1 MSSLH
6 DKKKMSGSCVETPEA
21 PAWLSKL
28 ESQREKLSKARLG
41 HDSGAGAPC
50 NSCGPS
56 CPGLDLHF
64 WRKVCRSCHC
74 SKDVHDVQDDDLSG
88 WAQFELLGTAKPK
101 KGTLPLIK
109 IRGVTDKPVKLDWV
123 PPNAST
129 ELVSDYMS
137 CLGPLAPVS
146 GSEAARKRRAQLR
159 TQLPPHDVAPAV
171 RQHATDFEKS
181 EHTEY
186 ITRIKDHVVGMGNVV
201 RVGPLQNGEVISIE
215 NSKIHSAP
223 KSYALPLKISN
234 VSRGVKYNIVPKNA
248 SDKILVLDS
257 QGNVVSS
264 AANLP
269 DYKSSPILSRIV
281 KDKLH
286 IMRIESD
293 RIKSAVEHGPV
304 YDKLFKN
311 LDDLNIPV
319 SNDVYLQPIKLF
331 REEYNNNP
339 QFKEETNEF
348 SSKSLGAQIMPDL
361 WSASN
366 NNVMNTAKLLDSRI
380 QKGTIFAPNGEIW
393 SWKHEP
399 VTPEHSGT
407 LRSTKIN
414 PQYSTV
420 TKPINQVEPQQTTP
434 LREYLRSQS
443 EDDLPPPPMPNY
455 NTYPGAIPPSPTN
468 LEWNNH
474 PVDNIQPT
482 ENLEF
487 LAQAKVYSENP
498 DQIINQLSD
507 LTLSPDEI
515 EFNRKLYNEGVPCQ
529 RCEKSMF
536 AGEVAVKAER
546 AGQEAIWHPQC
557 FTCSKCGELL
567 ADLVYFYYKGEI
579 YCARDLANVLEIPR
593 CAGCDELIFTRPY
606 TAAEGR
612 AFHVQHFCCYHCDA
626 PLGGKKYVPD
636 DKTGLPICLQ
646 CYDQFYAERC
656 RACGGVIGP
665 EQQGVSW
672 GNTHWHAD
680 CFICSGRMCGK
691 SLLSGRFVV
700 KQEMPF
706 CSVPCVQSRIK

>member
-1 MSSLH
+1 MSE
-6 DKKKMSGSCVETPEA
+6 SCVETPEA

-50 NSCGPS
+50 NSCGPT

-88 WAQFELLGTAKPK
+88 WAQFELLGTTRPK
-101 KGTLPLIK
+101 KSSLPLIK

-129 ELVSDYMS
+129 ELVSEYMS

-146 GSEAARKRRAQLR
+146 GSDAARRRRAQLR
-159 TQLPPHDVAPAV
+159 TQLPPHDVAPDV
-171 RQHATDFEKS
+171 RRHASDEEKS

-186 ITRIKDHVVGMGNVV
+186 ISRIKDHVVGMGNVV
-201 RVGPLQNGEVISIE
+201 RVGPLQTGDVFSIE
-215 NSKIHSAP
+215 NSKTHAP

-234 VSRGVKYNIVPKNA
+234 VCRGVKYNIVPKNA
-248 SDKILVLDS
+248 SDKKLVLDT
-257 QGNVVSS
+257 QGNIVSS

-269 DYKSSPILSRIV
+269 DYKASPTISRVV
-281 KDKLH
+281 KDKLYV
-286 IMRIESD
+286 MRIESD

-311 LDDLNIPV
+311 LHELNIPI
-319 SNDVYLQPIKLF
+319 SNDVYLEPIKIF
-331 REEYNNNP
+331 REEYNSNP
-339 QFKEETNEF
+339 QFKQEMNDFCT
-348 SSKSLGAQIMPDL
+348 KALGAQIMTDL
-361 WSASN
+361 WSSPN
-366 NNVMNTAKLLDSRI
+366 NNVMGNAKVVDNRI

-393 SWKHEP
+393 GWKHEP
-399 VTPEHSGT
+399 TQQEHSGT
-407 LRSTKIN
+407 LCSTKIN
-414 PQYSTV
+414 PQYSTSM
-420 TKPINQVEPQQTTP
+420 KPINQVEPQQTAP
-434 LREYLRSQS
+434 LRKYQRTQS
-443 EDDLPPPPMPNY
+443 EDELPPPPPPNY
-455 NTYPGAIPPSPTN
+455 NTYPGAMSPSNTD
-468 LEWNNH
+468 WNNS
-474 PVDNIQPT
+474 PIDNVQIPDNAGYGVESQISDFDDNITPIIDQ
-482 ENLEF
+482 
-487 LAQAKVYSENP
+487 LA
-498 DQIINQLSD
+498 DF
-507 LTLSPDEI
+507 TLSPAEA

-529 RCEKSMF
+529 RCNKSMF
-536 AGEVAVKAER
+536 AGEVAVKADR

-557 FTCSKCGELL
+557 FTCCKCGELL
-567 ADLVYFYYKGEI
+567 ADLVYFYHKGEI

-636 DKTGLPICLQ
+636 DKTGLPICLS

-672 GNTHWHAD
+672 SNMHWHAN

-706 CSVPCVQSRIK
+706 CSVPCVQSKIK

>member
-1 MSSLH
+1 MIKSKSNLTNLH
-6 DKKKMSGSCVETPEA
+6 IFFF
-21 PAWLSKL
+21 
-28 ESQREKLSKARLG
+28 Q
-41 HDSGAGAPC
+41 
-50 NSCGPS
+50 
-56 CPGLDLHF
+56 
-64 WRKVCRSCHC
+64 
-74 SKDVHDVQDDDLSG
+74 
-88 WAQFELLGTAKPK
+88 
-101 KGTLPLIK
+101 
-109 IRGVTDKPVKLDWV
+109 
-123 PPNAST
+123 
-129 ELVSDYMS
+129 
-137 CLGPLAPVS
+137 
-146 GSEAARKRRAQLR
+146 
-159 TQLPPHDVAPAV
+159 
-171 RQHATDFEKS
+171 
-181 EHTEY
+181 EY

-201 RVGPLQNGEVISIE
+201 RVGPLQSGELYSVES
-215 NSKIHSAP
+215 SKSHTAYNHT

-234 VSRGVKYNIVPKNA
+234 ITRGVKYNIVPKNA
-248 SDKILVLDS
+248 SDKKLVLDS
-257 QGNVVSS
+257 QGNIVSS

-281 KDKLH
+281 KEKLH
-286 IMRIESD
+286 VMKIESD
-293 RIKSAVEHGPV
+293 RIKSAIEHGPV

-311 LDDLNIPV
+311 LNDLSMPIT
-319 SNDVYLQPIKLF
+319 NDVYLQPIKLF
-331 REEYNNNP
+331 RDEYNKNP
-339 QFKEETNEF
+339 QFKEEVNEF
-348 SSKSLGAQIMPDL
+348 ASKALGAQIMPDL
-361 WSASN
+361 WSLSN
-366 NNVMNTAKLLDSRI
+366 NNVKGTAKLLDGRI

-399 VTPEHSGT
+399 TTPEHSGT
-407 LRSTKIN
+407 ICSTKIN
-414 PQYSTV
+414 PQYST
-420 TKPINQVEPQQTTP
+420 TMKPINQVEPQQTAP
-434 LREYLRSQS
+434 LREYRRNIS
-443 EDDLPPPPMPNY
+443 EEDLPPPPLPNY
-455 NTYPGAIPPSPTN
+455 NTYPGGMSQSIDWTNSP
-468 LEWNNH
+468 
-474 PVDNIQPT
+474 DNIQLDP
-482 ENLEF
+482 
-487 LAQAKVYSENP
+487 SGNP
-498 DQIINQLSD
+498 VQVSNYAEQIDPI
-507 LTLSPDEI
+507 LTQFADISLNPEEI

-557 FTCSKCGELL
+557 FTCCKCGELL

-626 PLGGKKYVPD
+626 PLGGQKYVPD
-636 DKTGLPICLQ
+636 DKTGLPVCLP

-672 GNTHWHAD
+672 STMHWHAE

>member
-1 MSSLH
+1 MSE
-6 DKKKMSGSCVETPEA
+6 SCVETPEA

-50 NSCGPS
+50 NSCGPT

-88 WAQFELLGTAKPK
+88 WAQFELLGTARPK
-101 KGTLPLIK
+101 KASMPLIK
-109 IRGVTDKPVKLDWV
+109 IRGVTDKPVELDWV

-129 ELVSDYMS
+129 ELVSEYMS
-137 CLGPLAPVS
+137 CLGSLAPVS
-146 GSEAARKRRAQLR
+146 GSEAAKRRRAQLR
-159 TQLPPHDVAPAV
+159 TQLPPHDVATAA
-171 RQHATDFEKS
+171 RHHATDQEKS

-186 ITRIKDHVVGMGNVV
+186 IARIKDHVVGMGNVV
-201 RVGPLQNGEVISIE
+201 RVGPLQNGDVFTIE
-215 NSKIHSAP
+215 NSKSHSS

-234 VSRGVKYNIVPKNA
+234 ISRGVKYNIVPKNA
-248 SDKILVLDS
+248 SDKKLVLDS

-269 DYKSSPILSRIV
+269 DYKSSPILSRLV
-281 KDKLH
+281 KDKLYV
-286 IMRIESD
+286 MRIESD

-311 LDDLNIPV
+311 LNDLNVPV
-319 SNDVYLQPIKLF
+319 ANDVYLQPIKLF
-331 REEYNNNP
+331 RDEYNTNP
-339 QFKEETNEF
+339 QFREETNEF
-348 SSKSLGAQIMPDL
+348 CKALGAQIMPDL
-361 WSASN
+361 WSTTN
-366 NNVMNTAKLLDSRI
+366 NNVMGNAKVMDSRI

-399 VTPEHSGT
+399 TTPEHSGT
-407 LRSTKIN
+407 ICSTKIN
-414 PQYSTV
+414 PQYSTS
-420 TKPINQVEPQQTTP
+420 TKPINQVEPQQTAP
-434 LREYLRSQS
+434 LREYLRSHS
-443 EDDLPPPPMPNY
+443 EDDLPPPPLPNY
-455 NTYPGAIPPSPTN
+455 STYPGAVPPSN
-468 LEWNNH
+468 NDWNNQSNDDVQ
-474 PVDNIQPT
+474 PPDNAGYQV
-482 ENLEF
+482 EH
-487 LAQAKVYSENP
+487 QAVTYD
-498 DQIINQLSD
+498 DQVSPLIDQLTDFS
-507 LTLSPDEI
+507 LSPAEM

-529 RCEKSMF
+529 RCKKSMF
-536 AGEVAVKAER
+536 AGEVAVKADR

-567 ADLVYFYYKGEI
+567 ADLVYFYHKGEI

-636 DKTGLPICLQ
+636 DKTGLPVCLS

-672 GNTHWHAD
+672 GNMHWHAD

>member
-1 MSSLH
+1 MSE
-6 DKKKMSGSCVETPEA
+6 SCVETPEA

-50 NSCGPS
+50 NSCGPT

-74 SKDVHDVQDDDLSG
+74 SKDVHDVQDDDLTG

-101 KGTLPLIK
+101 KGSLPLIK
-109 IRGVTDKPVKLDWV
+109 IKGVTDKPVKLDWV

-129 ELVSDYMS
+129 ELVSEYMS
-137 CLGPLAPVS
+137 CLGDLAPVS
-146 GSEAARKRRAQLR
+146 GSEAAKKRRAQLR
-159 TQLPPHDVAPAV
+159 TQLPPHDVAPAT
-171 RQHATDFEKS
+171 RQDASEQEKE

-186 ITRIKDHVVGMGNVV
+186 IARIKDHVVGMGNVV
-201 RVGPLQNGEVISIE
+201 RVGPLQNGEVYSVE
-215 NSKIHSAP
+215 NSKTHT

-234 VSRGVKYNIVPKNA
+234 ISRGLKYNIVPKNT
-248 SDKILVLDS
+248 SDKKLVLDS
-257 QGNVVSS
+257 QGNIVSS

-269 DYKSSPILSRIV
+269 DYNSSPILSRIV

-286 IMRIESD
+286 IMHIESD

-304 YDKLFKN
+304 YDKLLKN
-311 LDDLNIPV
+311 LNDLNIPV
-319 SNDVYLQPIKLF
+319 ANDVYLQPIKLF
-331 REEYNNNP
+331 RDEFNKNL
-339 QFKEETNEF
+339 QFKDEVTEF
-348 SSKSLGAQIMPDL
+348 ANKSLGAQIMPEMVPL
-361 WSASN
+361 SN
-366 NNVMNTAKLLDSRI
+366 NNIIGAAKLLECRI

-399 VTPEHSGT
+399 TTPEHSGT
-407 LRSTKIN
+407 ICSTKIN
-414 PQYSTV
+414 PQFSTV
-420 TKPINQVEPQQTTP
+420 TKPINQVEPQQTAP
-434 LREYLRSQS
+434 LRDYLRTHS
-443 EDDLPPPPMPNY
+443 EEDLPPPPLPNY
-455 NTYPGAIPPSPTN
+455 NTYPGAISTSPQN
-468 LEWNNH
+468 KDWNTS
-474 PVDNIQPT
+474 P
-482 ENLEF
+482 ENYHVCEQSL
-487 LAQAKVYSENP
+487 NP
-498 DQIINQLSD
+498 QQIGNYAEQID
-507 LTLSPDEI
+507 PMLTQFADMALSPAEM

-529 RCEKSMF
+529 RCQNSMF

-557 FTCSKCGELL
+557 FTCCKCNELL

-636 DKTGLPICLQ
+636 DKTGLPVCLS
-646 CYDQFYAERC
+646 CYDQYYAEKC
-656 RACGGVIGP
+656 KACGGVIGP

-672 GNTHWHAD
+672 SNIHWHAD

>member
-1 MSSLH
+1 MG
-6 DKKKMSGSCVETPEA
+6 DSCVETTEA

-50 NSCGPS
+50 NSCGPV

-64 WRKVCRSCHC
+64 WRKVCRACHC

-88 WAQFELLGTAKPK
+88 WAQFELLGTARPK
-101 KGTLPLIK
+101 KASLPLIK

-129 ELVSDYMS
+129 DLVSEYMS

-146 GSEAARKRRAQLR
+146 GSAAARKRRAQLR
-159 TQLPPHDVAPAV
+159 TQLPPHDVAPAA
-171 RQHATDFEKS
+171 RHHATDQEKS

-201 RVGPLQNGEVISIE
+201 RVGPLQNGEVYSVE
-215 NSKIHSAP
+215 NSKSHGAT

-234 VSRGVKYNIVPKNA
+234 ISRGVKYNIVPKNA
-248 SDKILVLDS
+248 SDKKLVLDS

-264 AANLP
+264 TANLP
-269 DYKSSPILSRIV
+269 DYKSSPILTRVV
-281 KDKLH
+281 KDKLNL
-286 IMRIESD
+286 MRIESD

-311 LDDLNIPV
+311 LSDLNMPI
-319 SNDVYLQPIKLF
+319 SNDVYLQPIKQF
-331 REEYNNNP
+331 RDEYNKNP
-339 QFKEETNEF
+339 QFREETNEF
-348 SSKSLGAQIMPDL
+348 VSTVLGAPIMADL
-361 WSASN
+361 WPTSN
-366 NNVMNTAKLLDSRI
+366 NNVMGTAKMLDSRI

-399 VTPEHSGT
+399 VTPELSGT
-407 LRSTKIN
+407 ICSTKM
-414 PQYSTV
+414 PSQFSASS
-420 TKPINQVEPQQTTP
+420 KPMNQVEPQQSGP
-434 LREYLRSQS
+434 LREYVRSVS
-443 EDDLPPPPMPNY
+443 EEDLPPPPLPNY
-455 NTYPGAIPPSPTN
+455 NTYPGA
-468 LEWNNH
+468 LQNNTMG
-474 PVDNIQPT
+474 VDFN
-482 ENLEF
+482 
-487 LAQAKVYSENP
+487 SENQNNLAENEVHNINP
-498 DQIINQLSD
+498 IINYAEQID
-507 LTLSPDEI
+507 PILTQFAEMSLSPAEL

-529 RCEKSMF
+529 RCNKPMF

-557 FTCSKCGELL
+557 FTCCKCGELL
-567 ADLVYFYYKGEI
+567 ADLVYFFYKGEI

-636 DKTGLPICLQ
+636 DKTGLPICLS
-646 CYDQFYAERC
+646 CYDQYYAERC
-656 RACGGVIGP
+656 RACSGVIGP

-672 GNTHWHAD
+672 SSMHWHAD

>member
-1 MSSLH
+1 MG
-6 DKKKMSGSCVETPEA
+6 DSCVETPEA

-50 NSCGPS
+50 NSCGS
-56 CPGLDLHF
+56 GCPGLDLHF
-64 WRKVCRSCHC
+64 WRKVCRACHC

-101 KGTLPLIK
+101 KASMPLIK

-129 ELVSDYMS
+129 ELVSEYMS

-146 GSEAARKRRAQLR
+146 GSEAAKKWRAQLR
-159 TQLPPHDVAPAV
+159 TQLPPHDVAPAA
-171 RQHATDFEKS
+171 RHHASDQEKS

-201 RVGPLQNGEVISIE
+201 RVGPLQSGELYSVES
-215 NSKIHSAP
+215 SKSHTASNHT

-234 VSRGVKYNIVPKNA
+234 ITRGVKYNIVPKNA
-248 SDKILVLDS
+248 SDKKLVLDP
-257 QGNVVSS
+257 QGNIVSS

-281 KDKLH
+281 KEKLH
-286 IMRIESD
+286 VMKIESD

-311 LDDLNIPV
+311 LNDLSMPIT
-319 SNDVYLQPIKLF
+319 NDVYLQPIKLF
-331 REEYNNNP
+331 RDEYNKNP
-339 QFKEETNEF
+339 QFKEEVNEF
-348 SSKSLGAQIMPDL
+348 ANKALGAQIMPDL
-361 WSASN
+361 WSLSN
-366 NNVMNTAKLLDSRI
+366 NNVKGTAKLLDGRI

-399 VTPEHSGT
+399 TTPEHSGT
-407 LRSTKIN
+407 ICSTKIN
-414 PQYSTV
+414 PQYST
-420 TKPINQVEPQQTTP
+420 TMKPINQVEPQQTAP
-434 LREYLRSQS
+434 LREYRRNTS
-443 EDDLPPPPMPNY
+443 EEDLPPPPLPNY
-455 NTYPGAIPPSPTN
+455 NTYPGGMSVSPQGNDWTN
-468 LEWNNH
+468 S
-474 PVDNIQPT
+474 PDNIQ
-482 ENLEF
+482 LD
-487 LAQAKVYSENP
+487 YSGNP
-498 DQIINQLSD
+498 VQVGNYAEQIDPI
-507 LTLSPDEI
+507 LTQFADISLNPEEI

-529 RCEKSMF
+529 RCEKPMF

-557 FTCSKCGELL
+557 FTCCKCGELL

-626 PLGGKKYVPD
+626 PLGGQKYVPD
-636 DKTGLPICLQ
+636 DKTGLPVCLP

-672 GNTHWHAD
+672 SNMHWHAE